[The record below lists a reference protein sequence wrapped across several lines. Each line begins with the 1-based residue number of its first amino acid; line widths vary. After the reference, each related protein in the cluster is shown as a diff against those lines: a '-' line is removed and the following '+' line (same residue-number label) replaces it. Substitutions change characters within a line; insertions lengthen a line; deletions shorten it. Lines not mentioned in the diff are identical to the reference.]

1 MSEGAEVLAL
11 DEVAYLGP
19 DTLRLLEGL
28 FEPLDDVVYVV
39 KDGAGRYR
47 SANRSL
53 WRRCGLAGRA
63 GTIGAGRAPACRP
76 ELRGSGRALQRRVTA
91 FRAG

>member
-1 MSEGAEVLAL
+1 MSECAEVPTL

-19 DTLRLLEGL
+19 DALRLLERL
-28 FEPLDDVVYVV
+28 FEPLDDLVYFV

-53 WRRCGLAGRA
+53 WRRCGLAW
-63 GTIGAGRAPACRP
+63 
-76 ELRGSGRALQRRVTA
+76 RV
-91 FRAG
+91 